1 VTVPG
6 AGRAGLD
13 AIVLAGGGATRLGGA
28 DKPGLVVAGSTLVG
42 SVAAAAVAAG
52 ARGVVV
58 VGAARPEVALIA
70 RERQVTVSFVAE
82 DPPGSGPVPALRRGL
97 AEVTAPVVA
106 LLAADLPFLRAAQL
120 RLLHGA
126 IGPAAAGAVL
136 VDDCGRAQWLAGC
149 WRATALREAA
159 ASYQGASMR
168 GLLGPL
174 QPLLVSYELGA
185 GEPPP
190 WFDCDTA
197 ADLAAARRWPAGRW
211 AADGG
216 RS

>member
-1 VTVPG
+1 
-6 AGRAGLD
+6 
-13 AIVLAGGGATRLGGA
+13 
-28 DKPGLVVAGSTLVG
+28 VVADSTLVG
-42 SVAAAAVAAG
+42 SVVAAAVAAG
-52 ARGVVV
+52 ARAVVL

-70 RERQVTVSFVAE
+70 RELPVSMSVVAE

-120 RLLHGA
+120 RLLRS
-126 IGPAAAGAVL
+126 AAGQAGAGAVL
-136 VDDCGRAQWLAGC
+136 ADDRGQAQWLVGC
-149 WRATALREAA
+149 WRAAALRQAA
-159 ASYQGASMR
+159 APYQGASVG

-174 QPLLVSYELGA
+174 RPVLVSYDLRA

-197 ADLAAARRWPAGRW
+197 ADLQAARRWAAVRS
-211 AADGG
+211 AADG
-216 RS
+216 RPEADVIREAR